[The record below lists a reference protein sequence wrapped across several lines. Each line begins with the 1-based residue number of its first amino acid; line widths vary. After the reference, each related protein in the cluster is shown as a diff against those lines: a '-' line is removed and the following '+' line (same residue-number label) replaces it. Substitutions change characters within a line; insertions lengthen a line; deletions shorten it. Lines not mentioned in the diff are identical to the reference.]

1 MSQVGRISGPL
12 LTANL
17 ERNGIDLAF
26 RNTSGTTQ
34 LLYFDVTNGRIGVNK
49 SAPQYQLD
57 VNGNIK
63 TTNVISDTADID
75 LLQFSTNNINNL
87 TGDINIQ
94 APDIIKISTL
104 ATDNIKVN
112 DNIISSYRS
121 NSDIEIT
128 PNGSGKTDIQSDLE
142 VYGNLHSTGN
152 ITLDGNIT
160 IGDNI
165 NQDTIT
171 FDADIDSS
179 IFPDGNNTRDLG
191 SSTKRWLLMEAQ
203 SINNEIFN
211 TNSVNANGAI
221 LVKRTGNMFYVAEN
235 GDDTNV
241 GDHPQGPFKTI
252 KHALSASDASSGQP
266 VTIYVFPGG
275 YEEELPLVVP
285 PNVSIIGEDMRNCFI
300 RPTSADQSK
309 DIFHLNGETSIQNLT
324 IKDFY
329 YDSGNNTGHAFRFAP
344 NTVVST
350 RSPYVQNVTVIT
362 QGTTTSVSD
371 PRGFASGDAGK
382 GALVDGASV
391 NSASNE
397 ASMLFHSVTFITPG
411 VDAITMTN
419 GVRVE
424 WLNSF
429 SYFANRGLYAVR
441 GSTGHLSSDGSTTQF
456 GAELRSI
463 GSANVYGNFGAV
475 ADGADTIMYLIQH
488 NFAYNGSGKFVDND
502 NSRVIQSQEV
512 TELNSGKIY
521 YQSIDQL
528 GNFRIGDDFFID
540 QEAGTTTLSLSEAS
554 VDSLSGLNIT
564 TNNQT
569 TVVNGDFVE
578 TGNLR
583 IDNNKLLSTI
593 GNVVVSA
600 ANNTVNLLT
609 NTNITKD
616 LSIVGDLSFDGNLN
630 LIGNQTTDI
639 LNLNVNFDQ
648 DVNPHITGVH
658 SLGTQSKEW
667 LDLNTNKGYIGDV
680 LFYNNYV
687 STFESNADLELR
699 ASGTGQVDISNNNL
713 EITNSLQVNGTTN
726 LQDLN
731 TNSFVL
737 SNNLNIST
745 NFSTTNLTVENIT
758 VGSQAQ
764 FEEINIDGNVIATTS
779 TNANLE
785 LRANGTGNILLPT
798 QDLIV
803 SNNLDVQGTWNTS
816 DMNVTQQV
824 SASQFDNNTININSN
839 IITTDISNADL
850 ELRATKDVKLNDSVS
865 ITNELTVANTTTL
878 NNTAING
885 NITHTGTATQ
895 TGNRVIAG
903 DLTVTGDLDLDK
915 SLQFEEILFDDN
927 FITTTSTNA
936 NLELRAN
943 GTGQITVPYDNVN
956 ITNNLTLGTL
966 NASTI
971 NIDNEFELENMIS
984 STDIEIFDNV
994 ITTTNTNSNL
1004 ELRSAGTGTTTLE
1017 NIGFN
1022 NNIISSTSN
1031 SISFS
1036 TNQNLDLNIDTA
1048 LLIPVGTT
1056 AERVTSASGGIDGGT
1071 SLLAGSVLDGGDATT
1086 VFDIT
1091 DVIYD
1096 GGQAIITSTGQQG
1109 DLRFNSDDNVFEGTA
1124 TNTVT
1129 FGGVFSSNRLTS
1141 VTSDPTSD
1149 NLRFI
1154 VSGAVNPLDSTSLVG
1169 EISGNTLSIHGIQT
1183 DDINVDTNI
1192 ISTNVTNSNLELQAN
1207 GSGSIVVDNIEVS
1220 SNNIT
1225 NTSVDAVF
1233 KFASTGIGYPK
1244 FDSTGAIR
1252 VPAGTTAERPSS
1264 PVLGQ
1269 TRHNTDDDIL
1279 ETWTGSAWQNS
1290 AGEFDAVSEAEMDDI
1305 ALIQTLIYG

>member
-12 LTANL
+12 LQANL

-26 RNTSGTTQ
+26 RNTSGATQ
-34 LLYFDVTNGRIGVNK
+34 LLYLDVSTGRIGVNK
-49 SAPQYQLD
+49 SVPMYELD
-57 VNGNIK
+57 VDSTIH
-63 TTNVISDTADID
+63 TTNIISNAADID
-75 LLQFSTNNINNL
+75 LLQISTNNINNL
-87 TGDINIQ
+87 IGDININ

-179 IFPDGNNTRDLG
+179 IFPDGNNTRELG

-203 SINNEIFN
+203 SINNQVFN
-211 TNSVNANGAI
+211 ANSVNANGAI

-309 DIFHLNGETSIQNLT
+309 DVFHLNGETSIQNLT

-429 SYFANRGLYAVR
+429 SYFANRGLYAVN
-441 GSTGHLSSDGSTTQF
+441 GITGHLSSDGSTIKY

-463 GSANVYGNFGAV
+463 GSANVYGNYGAV
-475 ADGADTIMYLIQH
+475 ADGADTLMYLIQH
-488 NFAYNGSGKFVDND
+488 NFAYTGLGKFVDND

-639 LNLNVNFDQ
+639 LNLNVNFD
-648 DVNPHITGVH
+648 
-658 SLGTQSKEW
+658 
-667 LDLNTNKGYIGDV
+667 
-680 LFYNNYV
+680 
-687 STFESNADLELR
+687 
-699 ASGTGQVDISNNNL
+699 
-713 EITNSLQVNGTTN
+713 
-726 LQDLN
+726 
-731 TNSFVL
+731 
-737 SNNLNIST
+737 
-745 NFSTTNLTVENIT
+745 
-758 VGSQAQ
+758 
-764 FEEINIDGNVIATTS
+764 
-779 TNANLE
+779 
-785 LRANGTGNILLPT
+785 
-798 QDLIV
+798 
-803 SNNLDVQGTWNTS
+803 
-816 DMNVTQQV
+816 
-824 SASQFDNNTININSN
+824 
-839 IITTDISNADL
+839 
-850 ELRATKDVKLNDSVS
+850 
-865 ITNELTVANTTTL
+865 
-878 NNTAING
+878 
-885 NITHTGTATQ
+885 
-895 TGNRVIAG
+895 
-903 DLTVTGDLDLDK
+903 
-915 SLQFEEILFDDN
+915 
-927 FITTTSTNA
+927 
-936 NLELRAN
+936 
-943 GTGQITVPYDNVN
+943 
-956 ITNNLTLGTL
+956 
-966 NASTI
+966 
-971 NIDNEFELENMIS
+971 
-984 STDIEIFDNV
+984 
-994 ITTTNTNSNL
+994 
-1004 ELRSAGTGTTTLE
+1004 
-1017 NIGFN
+1017 
-1022 NNIISSTSN
+1022 
-1031 SISFS
+1031 
-1036 TNQNLDLNIDTA
+1036 
-1048 LLIPVGTT
+1048 
-1056 AERVTSASGGIDGGT
+1056 
-1071 SLLAGSVLDGGDATT
+1071 
-1086 VFDIT
+1086 
-1091 DVIYD
+1091 
-1096 GGQAIITSTGQQG
+1096 
-1109 DLRFNSDDNVFEGTA
+1109 
-1124 TNTVT
+1124 
-1129 FGGVFSSNRLTS
+1129 
-1141 VTSDPTSD
+1141 
-1149 NLRFI
+1149 
-1154 VSGAVNPLDSTSLVG
+1154 
-1169 EISGNTLSIHGIQT
+1169 
-1183 DDINVDTNI
+1183 
-1192 ISTNVTNSNLELQAN
+1192 
-1207 GSGSIVVDNIEVS
+1207 
-1220 SNNIT
+1220 
-1225 NTSVDAVF
+1225 
-1233 KFASTGIGYPK
+1233 
-1244 FDSTGAIR
+1244 
-1252 VPAGTTAERPSS
+1252 
-1264 PVLGQ
+1264 
-1269 TRHNTDDDIL
+1269 
-1279 ETWTGSAWQNS
+1279 
-1290 AGEFDAVSEAEMDDI
+1290 
-1305 ALIQTLIYG
+1305 